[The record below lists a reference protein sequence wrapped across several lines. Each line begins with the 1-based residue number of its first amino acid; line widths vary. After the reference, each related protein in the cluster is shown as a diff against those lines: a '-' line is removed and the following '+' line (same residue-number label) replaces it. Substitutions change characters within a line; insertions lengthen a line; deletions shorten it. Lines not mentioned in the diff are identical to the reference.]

1 MPVNVL
7 NAVTQPRRGSSK
19 AAIAA
24 VLLLLV
30 QGVVF
35 GALAWLSSAEY
46 PDFWISGGIA
56 LCCIVSA
63 VVLAKRRVAFP
74 LVFQGCQMLFTGW
87 IVIEGISY
95 FTNDRHE
102 CIWNFMPIMSM
113 LIAVLLMGVMALFL
127 VQTKSALKWFSG
139 TAIEQ
144 GSGLAEKIKRGVWTV
159 LIADVLLLAFGACLD
174 LDTAIWS
181 KGDLPDV
188 IFMCV
193 CEDEFLDDKFVITDF
208 FGIPLGEKVN
218 VRIWAKMYGIERVEE
233 PHCSRTF
240 LSEDSIAFGVPG
252 PWEVTEQ
259 INTTNGCVEVVSA
272 SRAPIGY
279 EAVSNMFDTVG
290 QRFWRAFDINCQLA
304 DDGSPCVGRWS
315 DGIQTV
321 EIVSDAQSLRISI
334 RPE

>member
-24 VLLLLV
+24 VLLLLA

-35 GALAWLSSAEY
+35 GALAWLSSAEH

-63 VVLAKRRVAFP
+63 VALAKRRVAFP
-74 LVFQGCQMLFTGW
+74 LVFQGCLMLFVGW

-95 FTNDRHE
+95 FTNDIHE
-102 CIWNFMPIMSM
+102 CVWNFMPIMSM
-113 LIAVLLMGVMALFL
+113 LIAVLLMGVSALFL

-139 TAIEQ
+139 TAIAQ
-144 GSGLAEKIKRGVWTV
+144 RSGLAEKIKRGVWTV

-188 IFMCV
+188 IFM

>member
-1 MPVNVL
+1 MNVL

-24 VLLLLV
+24 VLLLLA
-30 QGVVF
+30 QGVVV
-35 GALAWLSSAEY
+35 GAIAWHTNSEGLEL
-46 PDFWISGGIA
+46 WC
-56 LCCIVSA
+56 L
-63 VVLAKRRVAFP
+63 
-74 LVFQGCQMLFTGW
+74 MLFVGW

-95 FTNDRHE
+95 FTNDRHGSV
-102 CIWNFMPIMSM
+102 WDFMLVLSM

-188 IFMCV
+188 IFMC
-193 CEDEFLDDKFVITDF
+193 EDEFLDDKFVITDF
-208 FGIPLGEKVN
+208 FGIPMGEKVN

-290 QRFWRAFDINCQLA
+290 QRFWSAFDINCQLT